1 MSAYSLFSNYSH
13 FSQSHEFNIAVDEL
27 TDEHPKHAQLQ
38 GAGIS
43 LKPHQL
49 TLLNRCIEFENRPL
63 KLKEFS
69 RLGGNATEHDEF
81 KTSIGVIAD
90 RVGSGKSY
98 VVLSLIKE
106 SIIVGKDNTIVKSCG
121 SNNIVYSFKDNRQV
135 VKTNL
140 LVIPHNLCTQWDKYI
155 NTFGSI
161 KHKMINKQRII
172 DDIVNESID
181 ITSYDLVVVTST
193 FFNRVCRMINDKNV
207 KMQRV
212 IFDEVDNLNIPGC
225 CHVNANF
232 YWFVTASYGNLLY
245 PRGHSRYDP
254 SIGRHMWCAT
264 GLRNSGLVKNIF
276 MDLFS
281 QIPRE
286 FIKPLIIKNSDAYIE
301 NSITLPAIMS
311 NIIRC
316 KTPHSINILHGIV
329 DKNIIDSL
337 NAGDVERAISYIN
350 PNNKNTEENIVS
362 MLIEKYN
369 KQLTNYNLRLTM
381 TNDYVYDTDEEKAA
395 EIASITKKID
405 EINSKISMITS
416 RIHDNDVCSIC
427 YDEIE
432 NKTITKCCQNPFCFK
447 CIHIWLS
454 KRAVCPLC
462 KDRMTGTDMYVIS
475 ENAGPSKIIEEEM
488 IDENEFSEKWEKA
501 KNFEIL
507 IKKKKG
513 AKMLVFSNYESTFTN
528 IIPVLQR
535 NGVRYDFIK
544 GNGAQINAIV
554 NRYMGNQ
561 LDVLLVN
568 ARYYATGMNL
578 ENTSD
583 IVMFHKFETQMEQQV
598 IGRAHRFGRTE
609 PLNVHYLLHANE
621 IH

>member
-1 MSAYSLFSNYSH
+1 MAYALFSNFSH
-13 FSQSHEFNIAVDEL
+13 YAQNHDFNISVDEL
-27 TDEHPKHAQLQ
+27 TDEHPKSPQPQNVGVA
-38 GAGIS
+38 

-49 TLLNRCIEFENRPL
+49 TLLQRCIDYETRPIR
-63 KLKEFS
+63 LKEFS
-69 RLGGNATEHDEF
+69 RLGSNASECDEF

-98 VVLSLIKE
+98 VVLSLIKQ
-106 SIIVGKDNTIVKSCG
+106 SIILDKDNTIVKSCG
-121 SNNIVYSFKDNRQV
+121 NNNIVYSFKDSRQV

-140 LVIPHNLCTQWDKYI
+140 LVIPHNLCSQWERYI
-155 NTFGSI
+155 LAFGGGL
-161 KHKMINKQRII
+161 KHRMINKQRVI
-172 DDIVNESID
+172 DDIVNDSVD
-181 ITSYDLVVVTST
+181 ITTYDLVVVTST

-232 YWFVTASYGNLLY
+232 YWFVTASFGNLLY
-245 PRGHSRYDP
+245 PRGHSKYDP
-254 SIGRHMWCAT
+254 NIGRHMWCAT

-276 MDLFS
+276 MDLFT

-286 FIKPLIIKNSDAYIE
+286 FIKPLIVKNSDAYIE
-301 NSITLPAIMS
+301 SSITLPAIIS
-311 NIIRC
+311 NIVRC

-329 DKNIIDSL
+329 DKNIIDCL
-337 NAGDVERAISYIN
+337 NAGDIDRAIGHIN
-350 PNNKNTEENIVS
+350 PNNKNTEENIIS

-381 TNDYVYDTDEEKAA
+381 TSEYVYDSEEEKAA
-395 EIASITKKID
+395 EIQSITKKID
-405 EINSKISMITS
+405 DIKSKISMITA

-427 YDEIE
+427 YDDIE
-432 NKTITKCCQNPFCFK
+432 SKTITKCCQNPFCFK

-462 KDRMTGTDMYVIS
+462 KDRLTGTDMYVVS
-475 ENAGPSKIIEEEM
+475 EQTGTSNVVEEELP
-488 IDENEFSEKWEKA
+488 DENEFSEKWEKA
-501 KNFEIL
+501 KNFEVL
-507 IKKKKG
+507 LKKKKG

-554 NRYMGNQ
+554 NRYTGNQ

-578 ENTSD
+578 ENTTD

-598 IGRAHRFGRTE
+598 IGRAHRFGRVD
-609 PLNVHYLLHANE
+609 PLHVHYLLHANE

>member
-13 FSQSHEFNIAVDEL
+13 FAQNHEFNIAVDEL
-27 TDEHPKHAQLQ
+27 TDEHPKAAQPK
-38 GAGIS
+38 GTCVS

-49 TLLNRCIEFENRPL
+49 TLLNRCIEFETRPL

-69 RLGGNATEHDEF
+69 RLEGNATENDEF

-106 SIIVGKDNTIVKSCG
+106 SVIIGKDNTIVKSCG
-121 SNNIVYSFKDNRQV
+121 NNNIVYSFKDNRQV
-135 VKTNL
+135 VKTNM
-140 LVIPHNLCTQWDKYI
+140 LVIPHNLSTQWEKYI
-155 NTFGSI
+155 TTFGGI
-161 KHKMINKQRII
+161 KHRMINKQKVI
-172 DDIVNESID
+172 DDIVNDSVD
-181 ITSYDLVVVTST
+181 ITTYDLVVVTST
-193 FFNRVCRMINDKNV
+193 FFNKVCRMINDKNV

-245 PRGHSRYDP
+245 PRGHSKYDA

-276 MDLFS
+276 MDMFT

-286 FIKPLIIKNSDAYIE
+286 FIKPLIIKNSEAYIE
-301 NSITLPAIMS
+301 SSITLPAIIS
-311 NIIRC
+311 NIVRC

-337 NAGDVERAISYIN
+337 NAGDVDRAISYITS
-350 PNNKNTEENIVS
+350 NNKNTEENIVS

-369 KQLTNYNLRLTM
+369 KQLTNYKLRLTM
-381 TNDYVYDTDEEKAA
+381 TNDYVYDTEDDKLA
-395 EIASITKKID
+395 EIAAITKKID
-405 EINSKISMITS
+405 DIDKKIAMITS

-427 YDEIE
+427 YDDIE

-462 KDRMTGTDMYVIS
+462 KERLTGTDMYVIS
-475 ENAGPSKIIEEEM
+475 EQAGTSKVIEEEVV
-488 IDENEFSEKWEKA
+488 DENEFNEKWEKA
-501 KNFEIL
+501 KNFDIL
-507 IKKKKG
+507 LKTKKG
-513 AKMLVFSNYESTFTN
+513 AKMLVFSNYDSTFTS

-554 NRYMGNQ
+554 NRYVGDQ

-609 PLNVHYLLHANE
+609 PLHVHYLLHANE